1 MNMVTGVG
9 IRGDLVTVKRR
20 LFRNK
25 LYPAG
30 LAVYASPENI
40 ERFKKDEVGINPKI
54 CFMIEIFFSFFFGG
68 EKSLQTNR
76 VFGESIF

>member
-1 MNMVTGVG
+1 MVTGVG

-40 ERFKKDEVGINPKI
+40 ERFKKDEVGINH
-54 CFMIEIFFSFFFGG
+54 FA
-68 EKSLQTNR
+68 TAA
-76 VFGESIF
+76 